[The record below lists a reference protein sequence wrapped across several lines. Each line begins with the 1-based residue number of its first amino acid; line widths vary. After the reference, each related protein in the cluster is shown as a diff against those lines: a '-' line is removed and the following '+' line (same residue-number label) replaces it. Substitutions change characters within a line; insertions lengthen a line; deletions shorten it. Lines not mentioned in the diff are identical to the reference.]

1 MYASDPEQAW
11 IVPVISV
18 NCGTET
24 KGGKRLAIC
33 GYVGAKH
40 KFHDVEFVRDWANR
54 FVPTAPR
61 LQLFELILEQI
72 TIPTMLSKH
81 VVELGIGPG
90 YMARHILEQ
99 NDEVTYEG
107 VDFSDAMFDIARE
120 TIGDLMARVTLTSA
134 DFLDISWPSNLSQRP
149 GAMIST
155 WALHDLGSQ
164 QAVANVYK
172 RCYETLPP
180 GGVLVNGDFIKPD
193 GTTFEYEP
201 GRFHISRHL
210 DLLNDAGFSDP
221 QCLAHLE
228 PNIENPTAAENYACF
243 VAIR

>member
-1 MYASDPEQAW
+1 MS
-11 IVPVISV
+11 
-18 NCGTET
+18 
-24 KGGKRLAIC
+24 R
-33 GYVGAKH
+33 YVGAEH
-40 KFHDVEFVRDWANR
+40 KFHDAEYVRDWANR

-61 LQLFELILEQI
+61 LQLFDLVLELI
-72 TIPTMLSKH
+72 TKPTVPLKH

-90 YMARHILEQ
+90 YMARYILER

-107 VDFSDAMFDIARE
+107 VDFSDAMFGIARE

-134 DFLDISWPSNLSQRP
+134 DFLDNSWPSNLSQQP

-164 QAVANVYK
+164 QAVADVYK

-180 GGVLVNGDFIKPD
+180 GGVLVNGDFIKP
-193 GTTFEYEP
+193 GRTTFEYEP
-201 GRFHISRHL
+201 GRFAISRHVEL
-210 DLLNDAGFSDP
+210 MKAAGFSDP

-228 PNIENPTAAENYACF
+228 PNIENPTPAENYACL

>member
-1 MYASDPEQAW
+1 M
-11 IVPVISV
+11 
-18 NCGTET
+18 N
-24 KGGKRLAIC
+24 
-33 GYVGAKH
+33 GYVGAEH
-40 KFHDVEFVRDWANR
+40 KFHDADFVRDWANR

-61 LQLFELILEQI
+61 LQLFDLILEQI
-72 TIPTMLSKH
+72 TRPTVPLKH

-90 YMARHILEQ
+90 YMARHILER

-107 VDFSDAMFDIARE
+107 VDFSDAMFDIARD

>member
-1 MYASDPEQAW
+1 MS
-11 IVPVISV
+11 
-18 NCGTET
+18 
-24 KGGKRLAIC
+24 
-33 GYVGAKH
+33 GYVGAEH
-40 KFHDVEFVRDWANR
+40 EFHDAEFVRDWTNR
-54 FVPTAPR
+54 SIPTAPR
-61 LQLFELILEQI
+61 LQLFDLILEQI
-72 TIPTMLSKH
+72 TKPTLPPKH

-90 YMARHILEQ
+90 YMARHILER

-107 VDFSDAMFDIARE
+107 VDFSDAMFEIARE
-120 TIGDLMARVTLTSA
+120 TLGDLMARVTLTAA
-134 DFLDISWPSNLSQRP
+134 DFLDNSWPSNLSQQP

-155 WALHDLGSQ
+155 WALHDLGSR

-201 GRFHISRHL
+201 GRFPISRHL
-210 DLLNDAGFSDP
+210 DLLKDAGFSDP

-228 PNIENPTAAENYACF
+228 PNIENPTSAENYACL

>member
-1 MYASDPEQAW
+1 M
-11 IVPVISV
+11 
-18 NCGTET
+18 N
-24 KGGKRLAIC
+24 
-33 GYVGAKH
+33 GYVGAEH
-40 KFHDVEFVRDWANR
+40 KFHDADFVRDWANR

-61 LQLFELILEQI
+61 LQLFNLILEQI
-72 TIPTMLSKH
+72 TRPTVPLKH

-90 YMARHILEQ
+90 YMARHILER

-107 VDFSDAMFDIARE
+107 VDFSDAMFDIARD

-134 DFLDISWPSNLSQRP
+134 DFLDNSWPSRLSQQP

-155 WALHDLGSQ
+155 WALHDLGSL
-164 QAVANVYK
+164 QAAKNVYK

-201 GRFHISRHL
+201 GRFPISRHL
-210 DLLNDAGFSDP
+210 NLLKDVGFSDS

-228 PNIENPTAAENYACF
+228 PNIEDPTSAENYACF
-243 VAIR
+243 AAIR

>member
-1 MYASDPEQAW
+1 M
-11 IVPVISV
+11 
-18 NCGTET
+18 G
-24 KGGKRLAIC
+24 
-33 GYVGAKH
+33 GYVGAEH
-40 KFHDVEFVRDWANR
+40 EFHDAEYVRDWANR
-54 FVPTAPR
+54 FIPTAPR
-61 LQLFELILEQI
+61 LQLFDLVLEQI
-72 TIPTMLSKH
+72 TKPTVPPKH

-90 YMARHILEQ
+90 YMARHILER

-120 TIGDLMARVTLTSA
+120 TIGDLMVRVTLTA
-134 DFLDISWPSNLSQRP
+134 VDFLDNSWPSNLSQQP

-201 GRFHISRHL
+201 GRFPINRHL
-210 DLLNDAGFSDP
+210 DLLKDAGFSDP
-221 QCLAHLE
+221 RCLARLE

>member
-1 MYASDPEQAW
+1 MS
-11 IVPVISV
+11 
-18 NCGTET
+18 
-24 KGGKRLAIC
+24 
-33 GYVGAKH
+33 GYVGAEH
-40 KFHDVEFVRDWANR
+40 EFHDAGFVRDWANR
-54 FVPTAPR
+54 FVPTVPR
-61 LQLFELILEQI
+61 LQLFDLILEQI
-72 TIPTMLSKH
+72 TKPTVPSKH

-90 YMARHILEQ
+90 YMARHILER

-120 TIGDLMARVTLTSA
+120 TVGDLMARVTLTSA
-134 DFLDISWPSNLSQRP
+134 DFLDHSWPSSLSQRP

-164 QAVANVYK
+164 QAVADVYR

-201 GRFHISRHL
+201 GRFPIRRHL
-210 DLLNDAGFSDP
+210 DLLKDAGFSDP
-221 QCLAHLE
+221 RCLAHLE
-228 PNIENPTAAENYACF
+228 PNIENPTSAENYACL